1 MAPFSEMRTMNV
13 VSSVSGPLDIEYE
26 RTSSVPGTLMFTYWP
41 GRKASSS
48 RLGMSMPKEI
58 VESEWRSIMSTLPL
72 KVTAEVLATSEV
84 EGMLIDMSDSGV
96 DWQVGR

>member
-1 MAPFSEMRTMNV
+1 MLTH
-13 VSSVSGPLDIEYE
+13 
-26 RTSSVPGTLMFTYWP
+26 WP

-48 RLGMSMPKEI
+48 RLGISMPKEI

>member
-1 MAPFSEMRTMNV
+1 MLTH
-13 VSSVSGPLDIEYE
+13 
-26 RTSSVPGTLMFTYWP
+26 WP

-48 RLGMSMPKEI
+48 RWGISMPKEI